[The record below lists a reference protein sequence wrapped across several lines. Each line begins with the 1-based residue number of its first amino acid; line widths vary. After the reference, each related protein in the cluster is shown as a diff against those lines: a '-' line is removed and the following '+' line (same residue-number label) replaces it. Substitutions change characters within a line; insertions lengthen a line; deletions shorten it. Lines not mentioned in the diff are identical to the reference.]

1 MPYVWVVDHV
11 LVAERVWVAH
21 DDRWRLAVVAALA
34 RAVRRF
40 KELAV
45 LLGERFEE
53 HAVNL

>member
-1 MPYVWVVDHV
+1 M

-21 DDRWRLAVVAALA
+21 YDRWRLAVVAALA

-45 LLGERFEE
+45 LLGESFEE